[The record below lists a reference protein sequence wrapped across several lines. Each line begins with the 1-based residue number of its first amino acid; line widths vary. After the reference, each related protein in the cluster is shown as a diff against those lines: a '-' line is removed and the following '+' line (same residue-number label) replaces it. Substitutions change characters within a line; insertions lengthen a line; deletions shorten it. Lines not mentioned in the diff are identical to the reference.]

1 MDRSFKLVMLF
12 GKVYRSSLK
21 AAFDCMKENV
31 DLLKEVKPYIHE
43 MHKLIQEEVSLTEK
57 LIKQEV
63 RSLEVM

>member
-1 MDRSFKLVMLF
+1 MDRSFKLVMLL
-12 GKVYRSSLK
+12 GKVYRSALK
-21 AAFDCMKENV
+21 GAFDSMKENV